1 MPAGNAFDN
10 LQRYDIEQ
18 AIQHAET
25 ASGLVFSVYV
35 GSADDEPRPYAER
48 LHAGLPEPDRTVLV
62 VVDPGH
68 RWLEIVT
75 GAEAQRE
82 LSDEDCRLASLAMTS
97 AFAAGDLAGGL
108 SAGIQQLGEHA
119 HHPDVLHAAE
129 AQ

>member
-1 MPAGNAFDN
+1 VPAGNAFDN

-18 AIQHAET
+18 AIQHAEAT
-25 ASGLVFSVYV
+25 SGLLFSVHV
-35 GSADDEPRPYAER
+35 GTADEEPRAFAER
-48 LHAGLPEPDRTVLV
+48 LHASLAEPARTVLV

-68 RWLEIVT
+68 RWLQIVT
-75 GAEAQRE
+75 GAEAQLE

-108 SAGIQQLGEHA
+108 SAGVQQLGEHA
-119 HHPDVLHAAE
+119 HHPDVLHAE